1 MSEARARVD
10 EPARSNAPEDP
21 LPSEPTD
28 EEFADDKEL
37 VARTSL
43 ARRRGENY
51 ESGVKALLSRA
62 ARRHRAALDRLAR

>member
-10 EPARSNAPEDP
+10 EPSRSNVPEDP
-21 LPSEPTD
+21 SSSEPVG
-28 EEFADDKEL
+28 EESADDEQL

-43 ARRRGENY
+43 ARRRGEND
-51 ESGVKALLSRA
+51 ESGVKALLDRA

>member
-10 EPARSNAPEDP
+10 EPSRSDAPEDP
-21 LPSEPTD
+21 LSSESIG
-28 EEFADDKEL
+28 EESADDEEL

-43 ARRRGENY
+43 ARRRGEND
-51 ESGVKALLSRA
+51 EPGVKALLSRA

>member
-1 MSEARARVD
+1 MD
-10 EPARSNAPEDP
+10 EPAPSNAPEDP
-21 LPSEPTD
+21 LPSEPAD

-43 ARRRGENY
+43 ARRRGDND